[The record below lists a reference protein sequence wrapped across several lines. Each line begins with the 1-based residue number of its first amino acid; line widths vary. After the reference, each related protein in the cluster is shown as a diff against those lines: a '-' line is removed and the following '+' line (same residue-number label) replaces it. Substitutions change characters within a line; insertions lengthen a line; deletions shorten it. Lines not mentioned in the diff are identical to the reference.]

1 MIIAV
6 GFKINNE
13 RAVQFRKWADT
24 IVKDYTIQGWVMD
37 DERLKS
43 GGSVLTK
50 DYFEHQLERI
60 REIRLSERLFYQK
73 ITDLYATALDYDKT
87 AASTKR
93 FFATVQNKM
102 HFAIHGQTAAEVLV
116 NRADAERP
124 NMGLTSWK
132 DAPTERLRPRASVF
146 QGIVP

>member
-60 REIRLSERLFYQK
+60 RETRLSERLFYQK

-93 FFATVQNKM
+93 FFASVKNRM
-102 HFAIHGQTAAEVLV
+102 HFAIHGQTAAEV
-116 NRADAERP
+116 EYYGP
-124 NMGLTSWK
+124 N
-132 DAPTERLRPRASVF
+132 
-146 QGIVP
+146 